1 MRGGSYELLVVGSGR
16 KDWNC
21 VLSCRMA
28 AVCTF
33 RRHGPTSVA
42 VWQAVPMQLLPPMS
56 GG

>member
-1 MRGGSYELLVVGSGR
+1 LLVVGSGR

-33 RRHGPTSVA
+33 RRHGPTSAA
-42 VWQAVPMQLLPPMS
+42 VWQAVPMQLLPRMS